1 MIFLLGIWR
10 CHADYQIFM
19 IESVN
24 REFKRNPKA
33 IAHFEDA
40 VLKMYFLNLDCV
52 RDDFEPL
59 FSSTGKPS
67 NQQPEIFRSFVLMN
81 HFKYHQLEKWI
92 SFAKSSVILSALI
105 GVLPDNLPGE
115 STHRDFYSRLWQS
128 DSSVNSCFHSPETK
142 PSKKYGNN
150 KVPP

>member
-1 MIFLLGIWR
+1 MIK
-10 CHADYQIFM
+10 
-19 IESVN
+19 SVN
-24 REFKRNPKA
+24 REFKRNQKS
-33 IAHFEDA
+33 IDHFEDA
-40 VLKMYFLNLDCV
+40 VLKMYFLNLDSV

-67 NQQPEIFRSFVLMN
+67 NQQPEIFRSFVLMS

-105 GVLPDNLPGE
+105 GVSPDNFPGE
-115 STHRDFYSRLWQS
+115 STHRDFYSRLWKS
-128 DSSVNSCFHSPETK
+128 DSSDNNRLHSPETK
-142 PSKKYGNN
+142 PSKKHGNN